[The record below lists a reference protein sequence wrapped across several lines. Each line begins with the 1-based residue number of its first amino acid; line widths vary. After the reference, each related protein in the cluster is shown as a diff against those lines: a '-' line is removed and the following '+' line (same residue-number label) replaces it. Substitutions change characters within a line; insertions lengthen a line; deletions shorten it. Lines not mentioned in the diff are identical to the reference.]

1 MNHEPKRRK
10 IDLLWAVII
19 IMPLVSVAAALL
31 VYILTS
37 DTASPVPSAPTAA
50 PVSTGYALQ
59 GQSAPNFELERLD
72 GEGTLRLSSLRGR
85 VVFVN
90 FWATWCEPCRRE
102 LPALQ
107 SFSQQQQSRTAPVIL
122 AVNIGE
128 TPQQIN
134 SYLEALGI
142 SDLPVLLDSN
152 LAVSDRY
159 QVVLYPST
167 FVIDPAGTVVDFH
180 LGEITLDELNAYA
193 AEHSA

>member
-1 MNHEPKRRK
+1 MNNEPKRRK
-10 IDLLWAVII
+10 IDLLWAAII

-37 DTASPVPSAPTAA
+37 DTASPLPPAPTAA
-50 PVSTGYALQ
+50 PVSTNNTLR
-59 GQSAPNFELERLD
+59 GQPAPNFELEQLD

-107 SFSQQQQSRTAPVIL
+107 TFSSQQQSRTSPVIL

-128 TPQQIN
+128 TPQQIS
-134 SYLEALGI
+134 SYLEELGI
-142 SDLPVLLDSN
+142 SDLPVLLDSD